1 MGTQATASTKGYTL
15 QDYFGIYFFFENENY
30 KKIDRIKLEG
40 EEQDIEIFYKDE
52 SRDYIQVKT
61 QENPIKKTTFNGEAF
76 KKGIEILYKTYNKLD
91 KKKIKINRLIL
102 STNMLNQGIK
112 RLTNKIENGLEEN
125 FIYNVFKFC
134 SDDEIEIFQNKI
146 SPLTIDEKFFLSRID
161 ESFYF
166 NSSKSL
172 LDLKSFL
179 EKIGIGDTY
188 SKVFN
193 DLKTLFRENSCQRN
207 KVIIKKDIAWV
218 IIKNRF
224 YSDPL
229 EKRFDDIYKD
239 KLSELGFLSIQDILE
254 EYNINNILEKYLN
267 FYELYLQIESQKIQ
281 FSIKEKEK
289 INLNNIKIFL
299 DKVAKIFSKNNYL
312 NLEQNNEETD
322 LIYAYL
328 GFCIY
333 KKSKENFKIYDE
345 LEIKET
351 K

>member
-1 MGTQATASTKGYTL
+1 M
-15 QDYFGIYFFFENENY
+15 
-30 KKIDRIKLEG
+30 
-40 EEQDIEIFYKDE
+40 
-52 SRDYIQVKT
+52 
-61 QENPIKKTTFNGEAF
+61 KKTTFNGEAF
-76 KKGIEILYKTYNKLD
+76 KKGIKILYKTYDKLN
-91 KKKIKINRLIL
+91 KKKIRINRLIL
-102 STNMLNQGIK
+102 STNMLNQGIE
-112 RLTNKIENGLEEN
+112 RLTNKIKEGFEEN
-125 FIYNVFKFC
+125 FTYNVFKFC
-134 SDDEIEIFQNKI
+134 SDDEIKKFQNKI
-146 SPLTIDEKFFLSRID
+146 NPLEIDEKFFLSRID

-172 LDLKSFL
+172 LELKSFL
-179 EKIGIGDTY
+179 EKIDIADTY

-193 DLKTLFRENSCQRN
+193 DLKTLFRVNSCQRN
-207 KVIIKKDIAWV
+207 KVIIKKDIAWI

-239 KLSELGFLSIQDILE
+239 KLFELGFLSIQDILE
-254 EYNINNILEKYLN
+254 EYNINNILEKYQN

-281 FSIKEKEK
+281 FSMKEKEK
-289 INLNNIKIFL
+289 ISLKNIKIFL
-299 DKVAKIFSKNNYL
+299 DKVVKIFSKNNYL
-312 NLEQNNEETD
+312 NFEKNNEETD

>member
-15 QDYFGIYFFFENENY
+15 QDYFGIYFFFEKENY
-30 KKIDRIKLEG
+30 KKIVSIELEG
-40 EEQDIEIFYKDE
+40 KDQDIEIVYKDE

-61 QENPIKKTTFNGEAF
+61 QEKPMKNTNFNGEAF
-76 KKGIEILYKTYNKLD
+76 KKGIEILYKTYDKLN
-91 KKKIKINRLIL
+91 KKKIRINRLIL
-102 STNMLNQGIK
+102 STNMLNQGIE
-112 RLTNKIENGLEEN
+112 RLTNKIKEGFEEN
-125 FIYNVFKFC
+125 FIYNIFEHC
-134 SDDEIEIFQNKI
+134 SADEIKKFQNKI
-146 SPLTIDEKFFLSRID
+146 SPLIIDEKFFLSRID

-172 LDLKSFL
+172 LELKSFL
-179 EKIGIGDTY
+179 EKIGIADTY

-207 KVIIKKDIAWV
+207 KVIIKKDIAWI

-254 EYNINNILEKYLN
+254 EYNINNILDKYLN

-289 INLNNIKIFL
+289 ISLKNIKIFL
-299 DKVAKIFSKNNYL
+299 DKVVKIFSKNNYL
-312 NLEQNNEETD
+312 NFEENNEETE

-333 KKSKENFKIYDE
+333 KKSKENFRIYDE

>member
-30 KKIDRIKLEG
+30 KKIDSIKLEG
-40 EEQDIEIFYKDE
+40 KEQDIEIFYKDE

-61 QENPIKKTTFNGEAF
+61 QENPMKKNTFNGEAF
-76 KKGIEILYKTYNKLD
+76 KKGIEILYETYNKLD

-134 SDDEIEIFQNKI
+134 SDDEIKKFQNKI
-146 SPLTIDEKFFLSRID
+146 NPLEIDEKFFLSRID

-172 LDLKSFL
+172 LELKSFL
-179 EKIGIGDTY
+179 EKIDIADTY

-224 YSDPL
+224 YGDPL
-229 EKRFDDIYKD
+229 VKGFDDIYKD
-239 KLSELGFLSIQDILE
+239 KLYELGFLTIQNILE
-254 EYNINNILEKYLN
+254 DYNINNILEKCLN
-267 FYELYLQIESQKIQ
+267 FYQIYLEIETQKIY
-281 FSIKEKEK
+281 FSKEADER
-289 INLNNIKIFL
+289 INPSNIRIFL
-299 DKVAKIFSKNNYL
+299 DKVAKIISKKDYL
-312 NLEQNNEETD
+312 NLKSNSDETD

-328 GFCIY
+328 VFCIY
-333 KKSKENFKIYDE
+333 RKNNENFRIYKE
-345 LEIKET
+345 LEIEEYR
-351 K
+351 

>member
-30 KKIDRIKLEG
+30 KKIDSIKLEG
-40 EEQDIEIFYKDE
+40 EEQDIEIFYKDK

-61 QENPIKKTTFNGEAF
+61 QENPMKKNTFNGEAF
-76 KKGIEILYKTYNKLD
+76 KKGIEILYETYNKLD

-125 FIYNVFKFC
+125 FIYNIFEHC
-134 SDDEIEIFQNKI
+134 SADEIKKFQNKI
-146 SPLTIDEKFFLSRID
+146 SPLIIDKKFFLSRID

-172 LDLKSFL
+172 LELKSFL
-179 EKIGIGDTY
+179 EKIGIVDTY

-207 KVIIKKDIAWV
+207 KVIIKKDIAWI

-229 EKRFDDIYKD
+229 EKQFNDIYED

-289 INLNNIKIFL
+289 ISLKNIKIFL
-299 DKVAKIFSKNNYL
+299 DKVVKIFSKNNYL
-312 NLEQNNEETD
+312 NFEENNEETK

-333 KKSKENFKIYDE
+333 KKNKENFRIYDE

>member
-15 QDYFGIYFFFENENY
+15 QDYFGIYFFFEKENY
-30 KKIDRIKLEG
+30 KKIDSIKLEG

-61 QENPIKKTTFNGEAF
+61 QENPMKKNTFNGEAF
-76 KKGIEILYKTYNKLD
+76 KKGIEILYETYNKLD

-125 FIYNVFKFC
+125 FIYNIFEHC
-134 SDDEIEIFQNKI
+134 SADEIKKFQNKI
-146 SPLTIDEKFFLSRID
+146 SPLIIDKKFFLSRID

-172 LDLKSFL
+172 LELKSFL
-179 EKIGIGDTY
+179 EKIGIVDTY

-207 KVIIKKDIAWV
+207 KVIIKKDIAWI

-229 EKRFDDIYKD
+229 EKQFNDIYED

-289 INLNNIKIFL
+289 ISLKNIKIFL
-299 DKVAKIFSKNNYL
+299 DKVVKIFSKNNYL
-312 NLEQNNEETD
+312 NFEENNEETK

-333 KKSKENFKIYDE
+333 KKNKENFRIYDE

>member
-30 KKIDRIKLEG
+30 KKIDSIKLEG

-61 QENPIKKTTFNGEAF
+61 QENPMKKTTFNGEAF
-76 KKGIEILYKTYNKLD
+76 KKVIEILYKTYNKLD

-134 SDDEIEIFQNKI
+134 SDDEIKKFQNKI
-146 SPLTIDEKFFLSRID
+146 NPLEIDEKFFLSRID

-172 LDLKSFL
+172 LELKSFL
-179 EKIGIGDTY
+179 EKIDIADTY

-229 EKRFDDIYKD
+229 AKGFDDIYKD
-239 KLSELGFLSIQDILE
+239 KLYELGFLSIQNILE
-254 EYNINNILEKYLN
+254 DYNINNILEKCLN
-267 FYELYLQIESQKIQ
+267 FYQIYLEIETQKFY
-281 FSIKEKEK
+281 FSKEVNER
-289 INLNNIKIFL
+289 INPSNIRIFL
-299 DKVAKIFSKNNYL
+299 DKVAKIISKKDYL
-312 NLEQNNEETD
+312 NLKSNSDETD

-328 GFCIY
+328 VFCIY
-333 KKSKENFKIYDE
+333 RKNNENFRIYKE
-345 LEIKET
+345 LEIEEYR
-351 K
+351 

>member
-1 MGTQATASTKGYTL
+1 
-15 QDYFGIYFFFENENY
+15 
-30 KKIDRIKLEG
+30 
-40 EEQDIEIFYKDE
+40 
-52 SRDYIQVKT
+52 
-61 QENPIKKTTFNGEAF
+61 
-76 KKGIEILYKTYNKLD
+76 
-91 KKKIKINRLIL
+91 
-102 STNMLNQGIK
+102 MLNQGIE
-112 RLTNKIENGLEEN
+112 RLTNKIKEGFEEN
-125 FIYNVFKFC
+125 FTYNVFKFC
-134 SDDEIEIFQNKI
+134 SDDEIKKFQNKI
-146 SPLTIDEKFFLSRID
+146 NPLEIDEKFFLSRID

-172 LDLKSFL
+172 LELKSFL
-179 EKIGIGDTY
+179 EKIDIADTY

-207 KVIIKKDIAWV
+207 KVIIKKDIAWI

-239 KLSELGFLSIQDILE
+239 KLFELGFLSIQDILE
-254 EYNINNILEKYLN
+254 EYNINNILEKYQN

-281 FSIKEKEK
+281 FSMKEKEK
-289 INLNNIKIFL
+289 ISLKNIKIFL
-299 DKVAKIFSKNNYL
+299 DKVVKIFSKNNYL
-312 NLEQNNEETD
+312 NFEKNNEETD

>member
-146 SPLTIDEKFFLSRID
+146 SPLTIDE
-161 ESFYF
+161 SFYF

-172 LDLKSFL
+172 LELKSFL